1 MKKWSIKKKK
11 RLEPFAVPH
20 KGDSREVLSK
30 KVFSTI
36 ARDPNTA
43 NGPAHPPSFHQ
54 PAPLWSN
61 WIHPQDNNDS
71 DEEHKLWSQLYLGLN
86 PDPVTQQCGDH
97 GQITSSVY
105 VFISYSAKWG

>member
-1 MKKWSIKKKK
+1 MKKWSKKKKKK

-61 WIHPQDNNDS
+61 WIHPQDNYDS

-97 GQITSSVY
+97 GQITSSV
-105 VFISYSAKWG
+105 